1 MLVAKRKICDPVS
14 ESKVPSVPV
23 ARIGRMESKLAQAAG
38 QAVLAAAQRLRPEER
53 VDAFLA
59 HSRFM
64 VALYH
69 AAQQL
74 RATPTLKLR

>member
-1 MLVAKRKICDPVS
+1 MS
-14 ESKVPSVPV
+14 ESKVPAVPV
-23 ARIGRMESKLAQAAG
+23 ARIRCMESKLAQAAG

-53 VDAFLA
+53 VAAFLA

-64 VALYH
+64 VTLYQ